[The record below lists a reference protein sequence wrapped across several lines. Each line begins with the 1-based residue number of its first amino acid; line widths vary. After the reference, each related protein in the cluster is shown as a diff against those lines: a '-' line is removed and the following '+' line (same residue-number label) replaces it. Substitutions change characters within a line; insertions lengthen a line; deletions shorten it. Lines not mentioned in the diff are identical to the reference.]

1 MASIRTENP
10 VFETIKVLSLDLIT
24 IAGKRID
31 LIEIFLG
38 LQLFESIFENF
49 MSGKVFISDT
59 YDMFKNE
66 SLSGNEEIRISFQ
79 ERATNIQRV
88 YSFRLYKINRDFD
101 ITKTSAKSKI
111 LECYFYS
118 PEKQVDILNQISRKY
133 SDYPENVV
141 ESIVRDIYESHE
153 KTIAAEY
160 TSEVV
165 DYFCDYRQGSAVI
178 DFMTKN
184 AVSAQGE
191 MDYLFFESMAGFHFV
206 PLSYLLAQEPVEELR
221 YLTKREMSFRVD
233 DMQFFQQDAYFDI
246 NIDASRGLFGKT
258 LYKLADNDRYGFVKT
273 EATYSDNAANFLTN
287 GRNLLFSSE
296 LFSANNKVGPEYHN
310 HDVAQ
315 IRSAQMV
322 TLLHNNRLMVRT
334 LGTLDRKVGDILKVE
349 YPNQDNL
356 TEPNT
361 SLDGSWII
369 LSIKHTISN
378 AFEYSQNIMLAK
390 NARNLD
396 DNLPGAAGD
405 IVI

>member
-1 MASIRTENP
+1 
-10 VFETIKVLSLDLIT
+10 
-24 IAGKRID
+24 
-31 LIEIFLG
+31 
-38 LQLFESIFENF
+38 
-49 MSGKVFISDT
+49 
-59 YDMFKNE
+59 MFKNE
-66 SLSGNEEIRISFQ
+66 SLCGNELIEMSFQ
-79 ERATNIQRV
+79 EKSTGIARL
-88 YSFRLYKINRDFD
+88 YSFRLYKIDRDFGV
-101 ITKTSAKSKI
+101 TKGSAKSKI

-118 PEKQVDILNQISRKY
+118 PEKQIDILNQVSRKY
-133 SDYPENVV
+133 SGYPENVV
-141 ESIVRDIYESHE
+141 ESIVRDVYGSAD
-153 KTIAAEY
+153 KALAADY
-160 TSEVV
+160 TSAEV

-184 AVSAQGE
+184 AESVTGDK
-191 MDYLFFESMAGFHFV
+191 DYLFFESMAGFHFV
-206 PLSYLLAQEPVEELR
+206 PLSYLLAQEPVEDLR

-233 DMQFFQQDAYFDI
+233 DMHFFQQDAYFDI

-273 EATYSDNAANFLTN
+273 AATYSQNSANFLTN
-287 GRNLLFSSE
+287 GRNLLFSSD
-296 LFSANNKVGPEYHN
+296 LNSATNKVGPEYHN

-315 IRSAQMV
+315 VRSAQLV